1 MKAIASHLLIIGFIS
16 AAISSIRAGEIHSI
30 IQEGDSATA
39 IKLIKANPKLIKET
53 DNSERTPLHLASR
66 FAKADLVKFLI
77 KNGADLDAR
86 SYNNFTPLHVCSTA
100 ASAELLVKSGA
111 DTTLIDSW
119 GKTALQYAILQG
131 RKEIAEAMIAAG
143 AKVDLTTATVLGK
156 NQIAEKIV
164 RENPK
169 LLKPTHRSAL
179 HRNESPLG
187 IAASTGNL
195 ELTKLYLSLGADVND
210 TFHYPSNHGGHFT
223 PLSNAVFAGH
233 ENITALLL
241 SKGANPNVK
250 VGKFEV
256 DLLESVRESGTP
268 KMIAMLEKARTKT
281 TEQDGGGK
289 GE

>member
-1 MKAIASHLLIIGFIS
+1 MKTIASHLLIVGFMS
-16 AAISSIRAGEIHSI
+16 AAIGNVRAGEIHSV

-53 DNSERTPLHLASR
+53 DDSERTPLHLASR

-77 KNGADLDAR
+77 ENGADLDAR
-86 SYNNFTPLHVCSTA
+86 SYNNFTPLHVCTTA
-100 ASAELLVKSGA
+100 ASAGLLVKSGA

-119 GKTALQYAILQG
+119 GKTALQYAMLRG

-143 AKVDLTTATVLGK
+143 AKVDLTTATALGK
-156 NQIAEKIV
+156 NKTAEKIV
-164 RENPK
+164 TENPK
-169 LLKPTHRSAL
+169 LLKPTRRSAL

-187 IAASTGNL
+187 IAASAGNL
-195 ELTKLYLSLGADVND
+195 ELAKLYLSLGADVND
-210 TFHYPSNHGGHFT
+210 TFHYPTNHRGHFT

-233 ENITALLL
+233 EDVAALLL

-256 DLLESVRESGTP
+256 DLLESVRGSGTP
-268 KMIAMLEKARTKT
+268 KMIAMLEKARNETA
-281 TEQDGGGK
+281 EQ
-289 GE
+289 